1 MAILD
6 AITQMAESRGL
17 SKEFIV
23 EVIKETL
30 VTVAKNDFGEDAQV
44 DVFLAESDG
53 AIKAFLVKKAV
64 KKVTNSVSEISIT
77 DAQKLGKDY
86 KLKDEIRVEFPFG
99 KLTRNSII
107 LAKGLLQQKI
117 REKEK
122 EKVQQKYLTKVG
134 EIGIGTV
141 QKIDRREIVVKLKD
155 AEGVIPLRERIP
167 EEKYYQGDNIKAYI
181 LGVTPGGRVLLS
193 RTHPEFLRKLFAQ
206 EVPEI
211 QENIVE
217 IKLVARIPGIRAKI
231 AVLSTNPKVDP
242 VGACVGTGGS
252 RIRAVVRELNNERID
267 VIQYSQE
274 PIVLVSR
281 ALSGVNILH
290 EDINLDDG
298 RISIVVKSEELPK
311 AIGKNG
317 QNAMLASKLLSLRID
332 IISETEFKSKGIA
345 LVPEIPKS
353 IKEILIAHGFLTTAD
368 ILNKGTS
375 ELLKLPGIGEKRAT
389 KIFEIAKKFTE

>member
-1 MAILD
+1 MAILG

-30 VTVAKNDFGEDAQV
+30 VTVAKNDFGEDARA
-44 DVFLAESDG
+44 DVSLTKSDG
-53 AIKAFLVKKAV
+53 AIKAFLIKKVV

-77 DAQKLGKDY
+77 DAQKLGRDY
-86 KLKDEIRVEFPFG
+86 KLKDEINVEFPFE

-107 LAKGLLQQKI
+107 LAKSLLQQKI

-122 EKVQQKYLTKVG
+122 EKVKQKYLTKVG
-134 EIGIGTV
+134 EIGVGTV
-141 QKIDRREIVVKLKD
+141 QKIDRHEIVVKLKD

-211 QENIVE
+211 QEGIVE
-217 IKLVARIPGIRAKI
+217 IKLTARIPGIRAKI
-231 AVLSTNPKVDP
+231 AVLSANPKVDP

-281 ALSGVNILH
+281 ALSGINILH
-290 EDINLDDG
+290 EDVNLDDG
-298 RISIVVKSEELPK
+298 RISVVVKGEELPK

-317 QNAMLASKLLSLRID
+317 QNAMLASKLLSLKID
-332 IISETEFKSKGIA
+332 IIPETEFKSKGIV

-353 IKEILIAHGFLTTAD
+353 IKEILITHGFLTTAD
-368 ILNKGTS
+368 ILNKGVS

-389 KIFEIAKKFTE
+389 KIFDIAKKLIE